1 MNKDIHQ
8 PSAFDGSQVGGL
20 RGWKYN
26 FSAQRCRLGIGDTP
40 LPDNAA
46 LTCFGR
52 GGGGEWQGSF
62 SPSHKVRFG
71 TSYLQDCAIP
81 FLGTVIITRHG
92 GALVLLL
99 R

>member
-1 MNKDIHQ
+1 MEIQ
-8 PSAFDGSQVGGL
+8 FFRSALSARN
-20 RGWKYN
+20 RGY
-26 FSAQRCRLGIGDTP
+26 P

-92 GALVLLL
+92 GALDFAT
-99 R
+99 